1 MALMT
6 RWRVIEY
13 RSVYDVPRMIVASCE
28 EGLFLFQSP
37 FSDEKDDYAP
47 HYEVYRLPMVD
58 AALIPKSWEH
68 LEQLAVERRTD
79 IPLNNLPFT
88 VERQSRAT

>member
-13 RSVYDVPRMIVASCE
+13 RSFYDVPRMIVASSD
-28 EGLFLFQSP
+28 EGLFFFHSP
-37 FSDEKDDYAP
+37 SSDEIDDYAP
-47 HYEVYRLPMVD
+47 HYEVYRLPMLD
-58 AALIPKSWEH
+58 AALLPMSWEN
-68 LEQLAVERRTD
+68 LEQQAVERRAN

-88 VERQSRAT
+88 VERKSSAI